1 MQPTQWTKPDQP
13 PSKDR
18 LTVAGPSAV
27 GPGVSNCTALFRVNA
42 TGVQCHDLRQT
53 LAETPAECAG
63 ACCADSG
70 CDTWQWS
77 TSVLAGCCWLVFA
90 PPLLVPVLLLLRR
103 RLRLLL
109 LCCGAAAAAVLC
121 APVWMRLQTDS
132 A

>member
-1 MQPTQWTKPDQP
+1 MAAAAEP
-13 PSKDR
+13 
-18 LTVAGPSAV
+18 AGPSAV

-90 PPLLVPVLLLLRR
+90 PPLLVPVLLLLRQ
-103 RLRLLL
+103 LRLLL
-109 LCCGAAAAAVLC
+109 ESCTAAAAAAAATAAAVLWGC
-121 APVWMRLQTDS
+121 GCCCVVRPRLDATAD
-132 A
+132 